1 MIFNTILILIL
12 NFISTENIDHIKDFE
27 WNNRV
32 LIVKD
37 NGKINFSKKINFN
50 KKNFDQRDFIIIYLR
65 EENAFIYNK
74 KMSKY
79 FSNSV
84 LKKIRNTKSEHNLFL
99 IGKDGQ
105 VKKSYSSEVDLE
117 RIFNDV
123 DKMPMRKIEM
133 LKQK

>member
-1 MIFNTILILIL
+1 MIFNIILILML

-37 NGKINFSKKINFN
+37 NGKINFN

-65 EENAFIYNK
+65 EKNAFIYNK

-117 RIFNDV
+117 KIFNDV

>member
-1 MIFNTILILIL
+1 ML
-12 NFISTENIDHIKDFE
+12 NFISAENIDHIKDFE

-37 NGKINFSKKINFN
+37 NGKINFSKIINFN

-105 VKKSYSSEVDLE
+105 VKKSYSSEVDLG

>member
-1 MIFNTILILIL
+1 
-12 NFISTENIDHIKDFE
+12 
-27 WNNRV
+27 
-32 LIVKD
+32 
-37 NGKINFSKKINFN
+37 
-50 KKNFDQRDFIIIYLR
+50 
-65 EENAFIYNK
+65 
-74 KMSKY
+74 MSKY

-84 LKKIRNTKSEHNLFL
+84 LKKIRNTKSKHNLFL

-117 RIFNDV
+117 KIFNDV